1 MVEFKGV
8 SKTYNKS
15 FEALKNIDLSIK
27 KGEFVFVVGAS
38 GAGKS
43 TFLKLIMREEVPTS
57 GTVTI
62 NGYDLNR
69 MKKRDIPY
77 FRRTMGIVF
86 QDFRLI
92 PDMRV
97 YDNVAFALRVTGT
110 KEREVR
116 KRVTHALG
124 MVGLLSKTQS
134 LPKELSGGEQQRAA
148 IARALVNNA
157 DLIIADEPTG
167 NIDPAMSI
175 EILDLLNHINKA
187 NGTTVVM
194 VTHAHELVRQYD
206 HRIVMLRDGEIVAD
220 GYDKNKILSLA
231 NPEIL
236 SADAGFYNAPN
247 EYDDVEKFIFTYGK
261 KNAPVEET
269 IPTAPDALKSES
281 AQSANVQSVQNT
293 EKEDD
298 KLAANASSKEVIES
312 IISEVTSGAPSENK
326 NEEKNSKKDNNNTDN
341 KDGSNADGAKN
352 NAGSSYSVKDDEE
365 INSILAAFAAS
376 NASRLKKAA
385 EATSGADNSA
395 VSEADGKSKNDK
407 SEVNAENTNTS
418 EHSENSEHSEHTAE
432 TSAPSVNTD
441 NNSESAQTRKDG
453 GAL

>member
-1 MVEFKGV
+1 MVEFSRV
-8 SKTYNKS
+8 SKNYNG
-15 FEALKNIDLSIK
+15 EHDALKNVNLTIND
-27 KGEFVFVVGAS
+27 GEFVFVVGAS

-62 NGYDLNR
+62 NGFNLNT

-124 MVGLLSKTQS
+124 MVGLLGKTQS
-134 LPKELSGGEQQRAA
+134 LPKELSGGEQQRVA

-175 EILDLLNHINKA
+175 EIMDLLNRINKA

-194 VTHAHELVRQYD
+194 VTHAHELVKQYD
-206 HRIVMLRDGEIVAD
+206 HRIVVLKDGEIIAD
-220 GYDKNKILSLA
+220 GYDRKSILGLI
-231 NPEIL
+231 NPE
-236 SADAGFYNAPN
+236 APTTDAGFYNAPN
-247 EYDDVEKFIFTYGK
+247 EYDDVEKFIFTYGQD
-261 KNAPVEET
+261 NVPIEET
-269 IPTAPDALKSES
+269 IPQTPEILKEEEPEQAEATAEQEIP
-281 AQSANVQSVQNT
+281 
-293 EKEDD
+293 
-298 KLAANASSKEVIES
+298 AAIEVNS
-312 IISEVTSGAPSENK
+312 SENEPVAESTEA
-326 NEEKNSKKDNNNTDN
+326 NELPPS
-341 KDGSNADGAKN
+341 A
-352 NAGSSYSVKDDEE
+352 YSITEDED

-376 NASRLKKAA
+376 SASRKKNTE
-385 EATSGADNSA
+385 EATE
-395 VSEADGKSKNDK
+395 VSET
-407 SEVNAENTNTS
+407 ERTS
-418 EHSENSEHSEHTAE
+418 DE
-432 TSAPSVNTD
+432 TSD
-441 NNSESAQTRKDG
+441 NNG
-453 GAL
+453 GAEE

>member
-1 MVEFKGV
+1 MVEFNRV
-8 SKTYNKS
+8 SKNYNG
-15 FEALKNIDLSIK
+15 EHDALKNVNLTIND
-27 KGEFVFVVGAS
+27 GEFVFIVGAS

-62 NGYDLNR
+62 NGFNLNT

-124 MVGLLSKTQS
+124 MVGLLGKTQS
-134 LPKELSGGEQQRAA
+134 LPKELSGGEQQRVA

-175 EILDLLNHINKA
+175 EIMDLLNHINKA

-194 VTHAHELVRQYD
+194 VTHAHELVKQYD
-206 HRIVMLRDGEIVAD
+206 HRIVMLKDGEIIAD
-220 GYDKNKILSLA
+220 GYDRKQILGLI
-231 NPEIL
+231 NPEVPTT
-236 SADAGFYNAPN
+236 DAGFYNAPN
-247 EYDDVEKFIFTYGK
+247 EYDDVEKFIFTYGQD
-261 KNAPVEET
+261 NVPIEET
-269 IPTAPDALKSES
+269 IPETPEILKEEEAVQTEVTAA
-281 AQSANVQSVQNT
+281 AQDITAVIAEINNS
-293 EKEDD
+293 EKEPV
-298 KLAANASSKEVIES
+298 AAPAEATELPSSAYSIE
-312 IISEVTSGAPSENK
+312 
-326 NEEKNSKKDNNNTDN
+326 
-341 KDGSNADGAKN
+341 
-352 NAGSSYSVKDDEE
+352 DDED

-376 NASRLKKAA
+376 STSRKKNA
-385 EATSGADNSA
+385 EATNEVSETEITSDETSDNNGGAD
-395 VSEADGKSKNDK
+395 E
-407 SEVNAENTNTS
+407 
-418 EHSENSEHSEHTAE
+418 
-432 TSAPSVNTD
+432 
-441 NNSESAQTRKDG
+441 
-453 GAL
+453 

>member
-1 MVEFKGV
+1 MVEFNGV
-8 SKTYNKS
+8 SKTYGKE
-15 FEALKNIDLSIK
+15 FEALKNVNLSINE
-27 KGEFVFVVGAS
+27 GEFVFVVGAS

-62 NGYDLNR
+62 NGFNLNK

-124 MVGLLSKTQS
+124 MVGLLSKTHS
-134 LPKELSGGEQQRAA
+134 LPKELSGGEQQRVA

-175 EILDLLNHINKA
+175 EIMELLNHINKA

-194 VTHAHELVRQYD
+194 VTHAHDLVKQYN
-206 HRIVMLRDGEIVAD
+206 HRIVVLKEGQIIAD
-220 GYDKNKILSLA
+220 GYDKEKILNLI
-231 NPEIL
+231 NPETP
-236 SADAGFYNAPN
+236 STDAGFYNAPN
-247 EYDDVEKFIFTYGK
+247 EFDDVEKFIFTYGQDD
-261 KNAPVEET
+261 APLEDT
-269 IPTAPDALKSES
+269 IPMQAETENDIP
-281 AQSANVQSVQNT
+281 
-293 EKEDD
+293 EKEEIVPASQEVKDLAEKITTAHSDSVESENNGDTKKYSIADD
-298 KLAANASSKEVIES
+298 K
-312 IISEVTSGAPSENK
+312 
-326 NEEKNSKKDNNNTDN
+326 
-341 KDGSNADGAKN
+341 
-352 NAGSSYSVKDDEE
+352 E
-365 INSILAAFAAS
+365 INSILAAFTAS
-376 NASRLKKAA
+376 NEARKNRLNIKDKTEPQSASP
-385 EATSGADNSA
+385 T
-395 VSEADGKSKNDK
+395 
-407 SEVNAENTNTS
+407 ENTDEIT
-418 EHSENSEHSEHTAE
+418 ENGGDG
-432 TSAPSVNTD
+432 N
-441 NNSESAQTRKDG
+441 ES
-453 GAL
+453 

>member
-1 MVEFKGV
+1 MVEFSGV
-8 SKTYNKS
+8 SKTFNKD
-15 FEALKNIDLSIK
+15 FDALKNVNLSIND
-27 KGEFVFVVGAS
+27 GEFVFVVGAS

-62 NGYDLNR
+62 NGYNLNK

-92 PDMRV
+92 PNMRV

-134 LPKELSGGEQQRAA
+134 MPKELSGGEQQRVA

-175 EILDLLNHINKA
+175 EIMDLLNHINKA

-194 VTHAHELVRQYD
+194 VTHAHELVRHYD
-206 HRIVMLRDGEIVAD
+206 HRIVVLKEGEIIAD
-220 GYDKNKILSLA
+220 GYDKDSILALI
-231 NPEIL
+231 NPDNQPT
-236 SADAGFYNAPN
+236 DAGFYNAPN
-247 EYDDVEKFIFTYGK
+247 EYDDVEKFIFSYGK
-261 KNAPVEET
+261 DNVPLEET
-269 IPTAPDALKSES
+269 LPGAQPAAEVKPETDAEEPIVGETSDETITPPATEETTTDIPAETSPTGTFTPTND
-281 AQSANVQSVQNT
+281 
-293 EKEDD
+293 ED
-298 KLAANASSKEVIES
+298 
-312 IISEVTSGAPSENK
+312 
-326 NEEKNSKKDNNNTDN
+326 
-341 KDGSNADGAKN
+341 
-352 NAGSSYSVKDDEE
+352 

-376 NASRLKKAA
+376 NASRIKRATEKPDEVKTEDEAEPAQAA
-385 EATSGADNSA
+385 PDETA
-395 VSEADGKSKNDK
+395 SEDTPDD
-407 SEVNAENTNTS
+407 E
-418 EHSENSEHSEHTAE
+418 
-432 TSAPSVNTD
+432 
-441 NNSESAQTRKDG
+441 G
-453 GAL
+453 GAV

>member
-1 MVEFKGV
+1 MVEFSGV
-8 SKTYNKS
+8 SKTYSKN
-15 FEALKNIDLSIK
+15 FEALKNVDLSID

-62 NGYDLNR
+62 NGYNLNK

-134 LPKELSGGEQQRAA
+134 LPKELSGGEQQRVA

-167 NIDPAMSI
+167 NIDPAMSV
-175 EILDLLNHINKA
+175 EIMDLLNHINKA
-187 NGTTVVM
+187 NGTTIVM
-194 VTHAHELVRQYD
+194 VTHAHDLVKQYD
-206 HRIVMLRDGEIVAD
+206 HRIVMLKEGEIVAD
-220 GYDKNKILSLA
+220 GYDKNKILALV
-231 NPEIL
+231 NPEL
-236 SADAGFYNAPN
+236 QPTDAGFYNAPN

-261 KNAPVEET
+261 KDAPIEET
-269 IPTAPDALKSES
+269 IPLASVAEPEKTPEPERKASKIDDIPTENATPSEI
-281 AQSANVQSVQNT
+281 
-293 EKEDD
+293 
-298 KLAANASSKEVIES
+298 IES
-312 IISEVTSGAPSENK
+312 IMSEVTSDTAAK
-326 NEEKNSKKDNNNTDN
+326 NEPEEAKQEEKTETIVRNPEN
-341 KDGSNADGAKN
+341 
-352 NAGSSYSVKDDEE
+352 SSYSVKDDKE
-365 INSILAAFAAS
+365 ISSILAAFAAS
-376 NASRLKKAA
+376 NESRLKKASASA
-385 EATSGADNSA
+385 EAKEEQPGEETEKPSEDTSSA
-395 VSEADGKSKNDK
+395 E
-407 SEVNAENTNTS
+407 
-418 EHSENSEHSEHTAE
+418 E
-432 TSAPSVNTD
+432 T
-441 NNSESAQTRKDG
+441 QQDG
-453 GAL
+453 GAV

>member
-1 MVEFKGV
+1 MVEFSGV
-8 SKTYNKS
+8 SKTYNKD
-15 FEALKNIDLSIK
+15 FEALKNVNLSIND
-27 KGEFVFVVGAS
+27 GEFVFVVGAS

-62 NGYDLNR
+62 NGYNLNKMR
-69 MKKRDIPY
+69 KRDIPY

-92 PDMRV
+92 PNMRV

-134 LPKELSGGEQQRAA
+134 MPKELSGGEQQRVA

-175 EILDLLNHINKA
+175 EIMDLLNHINKA

-194 VTHAHELVRQYD
+194 VTHAHELVRHYD
-206 HRIVMLRDGEIVAD
+206 HRIVVLKEGEIIAD
-220 GYDKNKILSLA
+220 GYDKNNILALI
-231 NPEIL
+231 NPENQQT
-236 SADAGFYNAPN
+236 DAGFYNAPN
-247 EYDDVEKFIFTYGK
+247 EYDDVEKFIFSYGK
-261 KNAPVEET
+261 DTVPLEET
-269 IPTAPDALKSES
+269 LPNINP
-281 AQSANVQSVQNT
+281 
-293 EKEDD
+293 
-298 KLAANASSKEVIES
+298 
-312 IISEVTSGAPSENK
+312 ISEEKPPVPEEKPVDKEIPAAPSTEENPA
-326 NEEKNSKKDNNNTDN
+326 EEKTDN
-341 KDGSNADGAKN
+341 ADSAGAFTATSN
-352 NAGSSYSVKDDEE
+352 DD

-376 NASRLKKAA
+376 NASRIKR
-385 EATSGADNSA
+385 ATEKPNS
-395 VSEADGKSKNDK
+395 
-407 SEVNAENTNTS
+407 
-418 EHSENSEHSEHTAE
+418 
-432 TSAPSVNTD
+432 
-441 NNSESAQTRKDG
+441 SESAPEPSETTPDNTTSEETTDNEG
-453 GAL
+453 GTV